1 MQDFSFSVNF
11 LNISSLDTRI
21 LVMFLL
27 AEPHFAMT
35 IPLLYGYRKNFSTQP
50 YLYLV
55 VPVTIIFV
63 SAIFFFK
70 LPSLFFVIFLLANI
84 YHVNRQSV
92 GFLKLQAK
100 LPPTVATIYEIN
112 LHLLT
117 FTCIY
122 FSLVR
127 NMNSVI
133 LAIVFLITSAFFM
146 ILVCKHLI
154 KKWIS
159 LKQLFVITQGYLIFL
174 PIVIFEDLLLA
185 FAVGI
190 SIHYIQYLLISWDI
204 LTKGFGFR
212 LIPLLGILI
221 TYSIFST
228 GALSGVFTQD
238 RLSWIVFIP
247 TVLQLL
253 HFYYDGFIWKRSDE
267 LVSNTMKKAFS

>member
-21 LVMFLL
+21 VVMFLL

>member
-253 HFYYDGFIWKRSDE
+253 HFYYDGFIWKRK
-267 LVSNTMKKAFS
+267 N